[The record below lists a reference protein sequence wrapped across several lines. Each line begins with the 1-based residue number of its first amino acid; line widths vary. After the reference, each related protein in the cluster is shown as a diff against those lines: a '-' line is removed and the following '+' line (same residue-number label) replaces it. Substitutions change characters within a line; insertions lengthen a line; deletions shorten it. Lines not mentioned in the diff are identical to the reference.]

1 MRFLL
6 LQLCLLISTCIY
18 SHNSYFSFAEMQYN
32 QQSSCL
38 EISICVSTH
47 DLDFYFRQK
56 VQDIRLEKAMEN
68 DSLLKKINLLIT
80 NGFSIKQGGVTN
92 QLSIEAYE
100 NTLDGYTFFYLKS
113 EPIRWN
119 EPTSVTYD
127 LFMDL
132 FTEQQQKLTVL
143 GSKHSDT
150 YPFMLFQREQTIKLN

>member
-1 MRFLL
+1 MRIVL
-6 LQLCLLISTCIY
+6 LQLCLFISTCIY

-68 DSLLKKINLLIT
+68 DSLLKKINQLIT

-143 GSKHSDT
+143 GSKNSDT

>member
-1 MRFLL
+1 MRIVLLQLFLL
-6 LQLCLLISTCIY
+6 LSTWIY

-32 QQSSCL
+32 QQTSCL

-56 VQDIRLEKAMEN
+56 IQDISLEKAMKN
-68 DSLLKKINLLIT
+68 DTLLKKINLLIT
-80 NGFSIKQGGVTN
+80 NGFAIRQGGIKN
-92 QLSIEAYE
+92 QLTIEAYE
-100 NTLDGYTFFYLKS
+100 NTLDGYTFFYIKS
-113 EPIRWN
+113 EPIRLN

-143 GSKHSDT
+143 GSNHSNT
-150 YPFMLFQREQTIKLN
+150 YPFMLFQREQTINLN